1 MPVRTT
7 TTSLRFTVAAL
18 LTLSLAAQEQKVVG
32 YPQRDAL
39 SPFRE
44 PIDVYAPPDEVFRLL
59 RVMQSLADAPSSPRR
74 FDIDGREVVDDAQWR
89 QARADPAG
97 GRGRPGRRHGLRRQ

>member
-1 MPVRTT
+1 MKVRPLAT
-7 TTSLRFTVAAL
+7 LLLLAGAA
-18 LTLSLAAQEQKVVG
+18 AAQGEQRPKAPVA

-74 FDIDGREVVDDAQWR
+74 FDIDGREMPI
-89 QARADPAG
+89 ADPSS
-97 GRGRPGRRHGLRRQ
+97 RPIDGFLV